1 MTHVIEQLAYLGFGV
16 SDFAA
21 WERFATGVLGLEV
34 ARRLPDGGF
43 TLRMDDRA
51 ERFFVTEGPDDLAF
65 IGWQVADEAALAECA
80 ARLEKAGVRVEGGTD
95 EEKALRAVRG
105 LIKFRDPGGIPVEI
119 GYGHA
124 RADAP
129 FASKVVKS
137 RFVAG
142 DLGLGHLVIST
153 RNRDESRDFYIDVLG
168 FKLSD
173 HIVCDLGGYHVD
185 IAFLHVNGR
194 HHSLAMGGPMP
205 KRVHHFMLEVEHMD
219 DVGLALDRAQD
230 AGVIIEQGL
239 GRHPNDK
246 MFSFYAQTPSGFQ
259 FEYGWGGRI
268 VDDAVW
274 KPTTYDCISE
284 WGHRRP
290 PRKRPTASPEGDAP
304 PRPKPAA

>member
-1 MTHVIEQLAYLGFGV
+1 MTNGIKQLAYLGFGV
-16 SDFAA
+16 SDLEA
-21 WERFATGVLGLEV
+21 WERFATRVLGLEV
-34 ARRLPDGGF
+34 ARRADDGSF
-43 TLRMDDRA
+43 TLRMDGRC
-51 ERFFVTEGPDDLAF
+51 ERFFVQPGEDDLQF
-65 IGWQVADEAALAECA
+65 LGWEVDDEAALTDIA

-95 EEKALRAVRG
+95 AEKAARRVQG
-105 LIKFRDPGGIPVEI
+105 LLKFTDPGGILVEVCH
-119 GYGHA
+119 GHA

-129 FASKVVKS
+129 FRSSVVKS
-137 RFVAG
+137 GFVAD

-168 FKLSD
+168 FRLSD
-173 HIVCDLGGYHVD
+173 HIVCDLGGFHVD

-205 KRVHHFMLEVEHMD
+205 KKIHHFMLEVAHLD
-219 DVGLALDRAQD
+219 DVGLALDRAMD

-268 VDDAVW
+268 VDDEVW

-290 PRKRPTASPEGDAP
+290 PR